1 MFILAKICEVSL
13 FQPKSREEIL
23 ESIAT
28 SDYKNREYLI
38 YYYDNNE
45 DAFNKIFK
53 ELQKFPQISI
63 KGVIRAFKNHNE
75 YGPVE
80 SKAMAV
86 SMIKILQAMGWSD
99 KFVITSKTFRD
110 GHQRFVIELQYP
122 K

>member
-1 MFILAKICEVSL
+1 MFILAKICGMLL
-13 FQPKSREEIL
+13 FQPKTKEEIL

-45 DAFNKIFK
+45 DTFNKIFK

-63 KGVIRAFKNHNE
+63 KGVVNTLKNHNE
-75 YGPVE
+75 YGTVE
-80 SKAMAV
+80 SKSMAV
-86 SMIKILQAMGWSD
+86 SIIKILQAMGWSD
-99 KFVITSKTFRD
+99 KFVITSRTFRD
-110 GHQRFVIELQYP
+110 GRQRYVIEIQYP

>member
-1 MFILAKICEVSL
+1 MFILAKIYEVLL
-13 FQPKSREEIL
+13 FQPKTKEEIL

-38 YYYDNNE
+38 HYYDNNE
-45 DAFNKIFK
+45 DTFNKIFK

-63 KGVIRAFKNHNE
+63 KGVINTLKNHNE
-75 YGPVE
+75 YGTVE

-86 SMIKILQAMGWSD
+86 SIIKILQAMGWSD
-99 KFVITSKTFRD
+99 KFVITSRTFRD
-110 GHQRFVIELQYP
+110 GRQRYVIEIRYP

>member
-1 MFILAKICEVSL
+1 MLL
-13 FQPKSREEIL
+13 FQPKTKEEIL

-45 DAFNKIFK
+45 DTFNKIFK

-63 KGVIRAFKNHNE
+63 KGVVNTLKNHNE
-75 YGPVE
+75 YGTVE
-80 SKAMAV
+80 SKSMAV
-86 SMIKILQAMGWSD
+86 SIIKILQAMGWSD
-99 KFVITSKTFRD
+99 KFVITSRTFRD
-110 GHQRFVIELQYP
+110 GRQRYVIEIQYP

>member
-1 MFILAKICEVSL
+1 MPL

-38 YYYDNNE
+38 YYYENNE
-45 DAFNKIFK
+45 DTFNKIFK

-63 KGVIRAFKNHNE
+63 KGVIRSFKNHNE
-75 YGPVE
+75 YGPIE
-80 SKAMAV
+80 SKEMAA
-86 SMIKILQAMGWSD
+86 SIIKILKAMGWSD
-99 KFVITSKTFRD
+99 KFVITSKVFSAGLRI
-110 GHQRFVIELQYP
+110 GRAYAPVKYSIEIQYP